1 MFRGTNRLEPFITE
15 GIPRIIPWAMAQ
27 HFTPR
32 LYGSV
37 ILDIVWSVC
46 QECDLQ
52 SLMDKY
58 LTVREMLRLA
68 PEMPNARKNMEK
80 LAQDFYLSVFR
91 ADEHFTLETLF
102 YHLPRLAH
110 LASDEWMAVDWFDG
124 VQTTIPQRNAESR
137 LSECQP
143 AEWVARAAGGAPPT
157 DFSKL
162 IESFSIN

>member
-1 MFRGTNRLEPFITE
+1 
-15 GIPRIIPWAMAQ
+15 MAQ

-37 ILDIVWSVC
+37 ILEIMWKVC
-46 QECDLQ
+46 EQCNLQ

-58 LTVREMLRLA
+58 LTLRQMLRVA
-68 PEMPNARKNMEK
+68 PEMPNARKNIEK
-80 LAQDFYLSVFR
+80 LEQDFYLSVFR

-110 LASDEWMAVDWFDG
+110 LASDEWIAVDWFDG

-137 LSECQP
+137 LAECQP
-143 AEWVARAAGGAPPT
+143 AEWVARAAGGAPPS
-157 DFSKL
+157 DLSM
-162 IESFSIN
+162 